1 MDLSISFS
9 HFYHIYKLS
18 LSKPCIFHKFTER
31 DSEIQPLRLRLSL
44 WESWREA
51 PERARALT
59 GKRRHGDGI
68 ALTKGQLIAVRRLS
82 GEELAL
88 SVIASQCHSPGCGSQ
103 RLLRCRLHPAGR
115 CPNSSSLFPPL
126 AAVVAV
132 APKGRGFRTPLS
144 FPHPLRLPRFFHAK
158 KGRCISATAFSL
170 RIRRGDNSR
179 IS

>member
-1 MDLSISFS
+1 MASLYPPPRIDLSISFS

-51 PERARALT
+51 PERASQLRQSRRTAIGRPFVRA
-59 GKRRHGDGI
+59 I
-68 ALTKGQLIAVRRLS
+68 WSPRLRFLVS
-82 GEELAL
+82 ILAL
-88 SVIASQCHSPGCGSQ
+88 SVIASQCHSPGCGTQ

-115 CPNSSSLFPPL
+115 GPNSSSLFPPL

-132 APKGRGFRTPLS
+132 APKGRGFKPTAKFSTLSPRKKDAARSRTAP
-144 FPHPLRLPRFFHAK
+144 FAHRFY
-158 KGRCISATAFSL
+158 L
-170 RIRRGDNSR
+170 
-179 IS
+179 

>member
-68 ALTKGQLIAVRRLS
+68 ALTKRQLIAVRRLS

-132 APKGRGFRTPLS
+132 AYRGEALAFRKVFPLRQRLPSLGELSAKQTERLLFVKPLS
-144 FPHPLRLPRFFHAK
+144 K
-158 KGRCISATAFSL
+158 
-170 RIRRGDNSR
+170 
-179 IS
+179 